1 MCFRVVIADG
11 DMQAGLIASYLREHN
26 IHVDTVPDDGSA
38 VQAILTLR
46 PDVVLLGLRLPEKKG
61 FEICRKVRAN
71 YNGVVIMMASGG
83 EEFDELL
90 GFEMGADNYLRKPV
104 KSRIL
109 LARIQAH
116 LRRAGDRL
124 SIAKTQGD
132 SMDFGG
138 FSINRA
144 NRTIY
149 LPDGSTPELT
159 TLEFDLLWSLA
170 CRAGEVV
177 NRNDLLL
184 KLRGI
189 EFDGVNRAI
198 DGLICRLR
206 RKLQD
211 SSGSFQRIKTIRN
224 KGYQFS
230 KADWG

>member
-1 MCFRVVIADG
+1 
-11 DMQAGLIASYLREHN
+11 MQVGLIAGYLREHN
-26 IHVDTVPDDGSA
+26 IHVDTVTDDRSN
-38 VQAILTLR
+38 VQEILKLR
-46 PDVVLLGLRLPEKKG
+46 PDVILLGLRLPEKKG
-61 FEICRKVRAN
+61 FEICRKVRAS
-71 YNGVVIMMASGG
+71 YNGVIIMLASGG

-116 LRRAGDRL
+116 LRRSGGRL
-124 SIAKTQGD
+124 PIAKSQVD
-132 SMDFGG
+132 SMDFGW

-144 NRTIY
+144 NRIVY

-159 TLEFDLLWSLA
+159 TLEFDLLWLLA

-177 NRNDLLL
+177 TRNDLLL
-184 KLRGI
+184 KLRGM
-189 EFDGVNRAI
+189 EFDGVNRTI

-211 SSGSFQRIKTIRN
+211 SCGSLQRIKTIRN
-224 KGYQFS
+224 KGYQLS
-230 KADWG
+230 KVDWV